1 MRNLD
6 KVEHKM
12 YIHDMTRDEILKD
25 VADRCLAVRV
35 LRAGRVLSRL
45 YDEAVR
51 PLGITGT
58 QFTLINVIE
67 QMKPDS
73 IASIGERLD
82 IDATTL
88 SRNLKRLET
97 AGIIEMGEQGPDRKR
112 SIGLTEHGRTLLDE
126 AYEAWKGAQAKV
138 EALYEADEIVS
149 LKENLLRIRGL

>member
-1 MRNLD
+1 MLR
-6 KVEHKM
+6 
-12 YIHDMTRDEILKD
+12 D
-25 VADRCLAVRV
+25 VAERCFAVRV
-35 LRAGRVLSRL
+35 VRAGRVLSRL

-67 QMKPDS
+67 QMQPDS

-88 SRNLKRLET
+88 SRNLRRLET
-97 AGIIEMGEQGPDRKR
+97 AGIIEMGEPAPDRR
-112 SIGLTEHGRTLLDE
+112 RAIALTDHGRSLLDQ

-138 EALYEADEIVS
+138 EALYASDEIEPF
-149 LKENLLRIRGL
+149 KEHLSRIKGL